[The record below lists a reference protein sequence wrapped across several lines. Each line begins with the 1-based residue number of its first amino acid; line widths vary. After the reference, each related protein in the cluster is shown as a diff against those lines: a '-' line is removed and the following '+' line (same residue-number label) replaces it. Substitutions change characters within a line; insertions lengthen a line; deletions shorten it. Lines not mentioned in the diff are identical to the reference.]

1 MQRSFLLIMV
11 LGIVFAITPAW
22 AQHATVFQIEALQA
36 ENAQLRDRVDA
47 LEKALVEINAKLS
60 AQPSAAAPVEPATPA
75 AQAAPAKP
83 AVPAKPVITSKYHID
98 LFGYLKLDMA
108 WDKARSDTGN
118 FARWA
123 LSESAV
129 APDDRQFSQ
138 TINQTRFG
146 FNVKGPNAGK
156 ANVSGQ
162 YEVDLY
168 GGGAENSAMVRTRH
182 AFFQVDW
189 PEDVSLL
196 MGQTWDLIGPQ
207 NPNTLDYTVAWQA
220 GNIGFRHPQLRLGK
234 GFKAGDGKILVQI
247 AASRK
252 VGDATT
258 FSNSPDTGADSGSP
272 AFQGRIGYT
281 FPTSEGQKGTI
292 GVWGH
297 SGNDEYDYNAA
308 GDNVSVKSSS
318 KGIDLNIALDRR
330 FAFKGELWEGRN
342 LDEYQGGVGNG
353 IIVTSASGTFFNN
366 AAFGGRFFNAE
377 PLESKGGW
385 FEFNVGPFQKWR
397 YNLGMSVDNPDDE
410 LLPNANNA
418 SRARNRSRWINA
430 LYDLNEA
437 VQMGLEYMRIE
448 TVYKNRLDGDDTRL
462 QSSFIY
468 KF

>member
-1 MQRSFLLIMV
+1 MQRPYLLIMV
-11 LGIVFAITPAW
+11 LGIVFAAAPAW
-22 AQHATVFQIEALQA
+22 ARNTTVSQIEALQA
-36 ENAQLRDRVDA
+36 ENAQLRERVDA
-47 LEKALVEINAKLS
+47 LEKALVDINARLS
-60 AQPSAAAPVEPATPA
+60 AHPAAAAPVEPAAP
-75 AQAAPAKP
+75 AAPAKP
-83 AVPAKPVITSKYHID
+83 ATSAKPVITSTYHVD

-108 WDKARSDTGN
+108 WDRARSDTGN

-123 LSESAV
+123 LSETAV
-129 APDDRQFSQ
+129 APNDRQFSQ

-146 FNVKGPNAGK
+146 LNFNGPEAGK
-156 ANVSGQ
+156 ARVSGQ

-168 GGGAENSAMVRTRH
+168 GGGAENGAMLRTRH

-196 MGQTWDLIGPQ
+196 MGQTWDIIGPQ

-220 GNIGFRHPQLRLGK
+220 GNIGFRHPQLRLVK
-234 GFKAGDGKILVQI
+234 GFNAGGGKVLVQV

-258 FSNSPDTGADSGSP
+258 FSNSPDTGADAGSP

-297 SGNDEYDYNAA
+297 SGNDEYDYSAA
-308 GDNVSVKSSS
+308 GDSVSVESRSR
-318 KGIDLNIALDRR
+318 GIDLNIALDKR

-342 LDEYQGGVGNG
+342 LDEYQGGIGNG
-353 IIVTSASGTFFNN
+353 VIVTSASGTYLNN

-377 PLESKGGW
+377 ALESRGGW
-385 FEFNVGPFQKWR
+385 FEFNIGPFQKWR

-410 LLPNANNA
+410 LLPNANAA
-418 SRARNRSRWINA
+418 SRTKNRTRWINA

-448 TVYKNRLDGDDTRL
+448 TAYKNRLDGGDIRL

>member
-11 LGIVFAITPAW
+11 FSIMFAIPPVR
-22 AQHATVFQIEALQA
+22 AQNATGSQIEALQA

-47 LEKALVEINAKLS
+47 LEKALVDINARLS
-60 AQPSAAAPVEPATPA
+60 AQPAAAAPVEPITPA
-75 AQAAPAKP
+75 APTAPAKQ
-83 AVPAKPVITSKYHID
+83 AAPAKPVITSKYHVD
-98 LFGYLKLDMA
+98 LYGYLKLDMA

-129 APDDRQFSQ
+129 APGDRQFSQ

-146 FNVKGPNAGK
+146 FNFKGPEAGK
-156 ANVSGQ
+156 AKISGQ

-168 GGGAENSAMVRTRH
+168 GGGTENSAMVRTRH
-182 AFFQVDW
+182 AFFQLDW
-189 PEDVSLL
+189 PGDVSLL
-196 MGQTWDLIGPQ
+196 MGQTGDLIGPQ
-207 NPNTLDYTVAWQA
+207 NPNTLDYTVARQA

-234 GFKAGDGKILVQI
+234 VFKAGVGKILVQV

-308 GDNVSVKSSS
+308 GDSVSVKSGSR
-318 KGIDLNIALDRR
+318 GVDLNIALDRR

-342 LDEYQGGVGNG
+342 LDEYQGGIGNG
-353 IIVTSASGTFFNN
+353 VIVTSASGTFFNN
-366 AAFGGRFFNAE
+366 AAFGGRFFNAQA
-377 PLESKGGW
+377 LESRGGW
-385 FEFNVGPFQKWR
+385 FECNVGPFQKWR
-397 YNLGMSVDNPDDE
+397 YNLGMSLDNPDDE
-410 LLPNANNA
+410 LLPDANNA
-418 SRARNRSRWINA
+418 SRTKNRTRWINA

-448 TVYKNRLDGDDTRL
+448 TTYKNRLDGDDIRL